1 MKFAGRKSRYARFND
16 VYTFDEYDKPVFSL
30 KHKIKIGESTERY
43 SAVNTNNRDTLELR
57 FFKGTMNTSGV
68 LSALDL
74 AQALVEYTRD
84 LRLDDVKRG
93 ALSWD
98 KFANY
103 VAQNNGLYP
112 DLYTRLNKISGV
124 DINRPALMNA

>member
-1 MKFAGRKSRYARFND
+1 
-16 VYTFDEYDKPVFSL
+16 VFSL
-30 KHKIKIGESTERY
+30 KHKVKVGESTERY

-74 AQALVEYTRD
+74 AQAMVEYTRE

-93 ALSWD
+93 ALSWEW
-98 KFANY
+98 FADY
-103 VAQNNGLYP
+103 VVSNNGLYP
-112 DLYTRLNKISGV
+112 DLYSRLNKISGV
-124 DINRPALMNA
+124 NINRPIEMNA